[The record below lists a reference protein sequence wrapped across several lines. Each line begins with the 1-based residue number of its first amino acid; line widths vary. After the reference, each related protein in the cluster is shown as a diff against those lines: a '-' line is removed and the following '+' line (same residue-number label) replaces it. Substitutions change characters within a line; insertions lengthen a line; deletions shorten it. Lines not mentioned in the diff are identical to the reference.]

1 MSRVYNILV
10 LMCISVSVASSQSS
24 HKLLLN
30 GDDHYT
36 VENFESAEEYYRKAR
51 EKERSLKSEYNL
63 GNTTYKQERF
73 EEAAEHFQSAINLA
87 KNNADRSKAYYN
99 LGNSLFENQQFEEAA
114 SAFKEAI
121 KLDPDNSE
129 ARYNLAVTRQAL
141 RMMQQQEQQQQQ
153 NQDNNNQ
160 EENKEENNQE
170 QNDQQ
175 NNNQEQQQ
183 NQQEEQEQQQQEQ
196 SDSLNMNNSTS
207 FDSTRLEKQELD
219 SIDARK
225 LLEIIQNEELK
236 VQEKMRKFNS
246 KRKRPVKDW

>member
-1 MSRVYNILV
+1 MNRVYFILV
-10 LMCISVSVASSQSS
+10 LICATVLEISSQSS

-51 EKERSLKSEYNL
+51 EKERSLKSDYNL

-73 EEAAEHFQSAINLA
+73 EEAAEYFQSAVNLA
-87 KNNADRSKAYYN
+87 QNDADRSRAYYN
-99 LGNSLFENQQFEEAA
+99 LGNSLFENQQLKEAA
-114 SAFKEAI
+114 SAFKDAI
-121 KLDPDNSE
+121 KLDPQNSE

-141 RMMQQQEQQQQQ
+141 RMMQQQQEQQ
-153 NQDNNNQ
+153 NQ
-160 EENKEENNQE
+160 E
-170 QNDQQ
+170 
-175 NNNQEQQQ
+175 EQQQ
-183 NQQEEQEQQQQEQ
+183 NAQP
-196 SDSLNMNNSTS
+196 DSLNRNNPSS

-219 SIDARK
+219 STDARK

-246 KRKRPVKDW
+246 NRKRPVKDW

>member
-1 MSRVYNILV
+1 MV
-10 LMCISVSVASSQSS
+10 LICFSAIELSSQSS

-51 EKERSLKSEYNL
+51 EKEKSLKSDYNL
-63 GNTTYKQERF
+63 GNTTYQQKRY
-73 EEAAEHFQSAINLA
+73 EEAAEHFQSAVNLA
-87 KNNADRSKAYYN
+87 ENDADRSKAYYN

-121 KLDPDNSE
+121 KLDPQNSE

-141 RMMQQQEQQQQQ
+141 RMLQQQQEQQQQQ

-160 EENKEENNQE
+160 QENNEENNQE

-183 NQQEEQEQQQQEQ
+183 NQEQEQEQEQQKEQ
-196 SDSLNMNNSTS
+196 SDSLNMNNTSS

-246 KRKRPVKDW
+246 NRKRPVKDW